1 MDEWELERQ
10 RQINLQNLRIYHFEM
25 DFLFHCVFTY

>member
-1 MDEWELERQ
+1 MDEWELE

-25 DFLFHCVFTY
+25 DFLFHCVFAC